1 MHGKKGF
8 NGNDEIPDGKVIAR
22 QAKVPLILRLSVP
35 DFSTLTRLRVYGGD
49 AYVQKLHT
57 ALLLA
62 GNLPS
67 RVRTPDVGRGFR
79 IVGEIDLSRDVAQT
93 RVAAARE
100 EGRDE
105 SRPSRQECL
114 RHENGLIPNS
124 TTSGVLPGGLSPPR
138 DQGGMS
144 ELRSATGSEPA
155 GGAGDAACPPALNLA
170 RCSNRI
176 ERRRAPPAP
185 PTKFSPRS
193 GGWAKVLLSTSSRL
207 LHRPAAAG
215 GRGS

>member
-114 RHENGLIPNS
+114 RHENGLSPF
-124 TTSGVLPGGLSPPR
+124 SPPDR
-138 DQGGMS
+138 SLAMSGMTASTQCVRLSLCQGRTG
-144 ELRSATGSEPA
+144 EL
-155 GGAGDAACPPALNLA
+155 
-170 RCSNRI
+170 I
-176 ERRRAPPAP
+176 
-185 PTKFSPRS
+185 
-193 GGWAKVLLSTSSRL
+193 
-207 LHRPAAAG
+207 
-215 GRGS
+215 